1 MLNKPTFCF
10 FTAPD
15 RLYSLKGCFSLP
27 GPASEAAVLGA
38 QHDYRSVSVLQYNL
52 KGVFLIF
59 GSTPDEPDDYNHRE
73 VNAMNKLM
81 SFIGLIISQME
92 AGLAVRTAKNG

>member
-1 MLNKPTFCF
+1 MFNKPTYCF

-15 RLYSLKGCFSLP
+15 GLYSLDGCFNLP

-38 QHDYRSVSVLQYNL
+38 QHDYRSVSVSQYNL

-59 GSTPDEPDDYNHRE
+59 ASTPKKL
-73 VNAMNKLM
+73 VISNKTRVVLP
-81 SFIGLIISQME
+81 LP
-92 AGLAVRTAKNG
+92 A